1 MAALFD
7 NNESLPRYQA
17 HHVLMIG
24 QTRQQILPA
33 AENQT
38 LNCNSLQ
45 VGVQSGNDGLLLLQ
59 VRFDAGTLG
68 HAAHRFGQG
77 EGFEWCIAQDSVCH
91 RRHTGLCQ
99 RLRDPAISNV

>member
-7 NNESLPRYQA
+7 DNESPPRYQA

-24 QTRQQILPA
+24 QTRQQIVPA

-38 LNCNSLQ
+38 RHCNSLQ
-45 VGVQSGNDGLLLLQ
+45 VGTAVWSGNAGLLLARL
-59 VRFDAGTLG
+59 RFDAGTLG
-68 HAAHRFGQG
+68 HAAHRFDQG

-91 RRHTGLCQ
+91 RRHTGLC
-99 RLRDPAISNV
+99 